1 MSLKIGIQRFLDD
14 VDPTILARGE
24 DYYRSG
30 QVENVEWDGGHVT
43 AEVSGSEEDPYLV
56 DLDLS
61 EDGEVEDWSCDCP
74 YDWGPVCKHTV
85 AVLLA
90 IRAEAGKEKHSKAKN
105 TQKVSIQEL
114 VERADKKQLASL
126 IVEHC
131 REDKRFQS
139 LVLSELEDSG
149 EQEFAAIKE
158 LVRASIRSNTHQHY
172 IDERGCD
179 AICADLDDC
188 LGKAER
194 RIERGQYS
202 QALEIIQFVLVAG
215 MKLASE
221 ADSSSGSL
229 TCTIDSAMG
238 LLGQAARGLV
248 QSGED
253 RSVWVKKLLKTAA
266 DPVFDGWD
274 DSRYDLLQRAAILAD
289 TQNESEFYAVL
300 NRLSENRWERFEDDS
315 WTEQWDKLTR
325 YHVLRAAHG
334 QKDARGYL
342 ERNLDVD
349 ELCLILVQEE
359 MERGNYANAERLCR
373 ERVEQESPEKRSMW
387 SRASQWQLLL
397 YDIYRDWGQR
407 DKQIGQARTLAA
419 LGERRFYQ
427 TAKDLLTED
436 GRWQEEYPK
445 FREELK
451 ASLPVYTYMEILK
464 GEGEIGLLMEQVRL
478 HPDMVFQYGDVLVPQ
493 YGDEV
498 FNLCS
503 GAIRKASKGISNRR
517 HYQRLCELL
526 QSLIEFGGSR
536 YAQILIHELRE
547 AYPRRPALLE
557 ELERVE
563 RGISKRTKG
572 NH

>member
-1 MSLKIGIQRFLDD
+1 MSLKTGIQRFLDD

-24 DYYRSG
+24 NYYRSG
-30 QVENVEWDGGHVT
+30 QVENIEQDGGHVT
-43 AEVSGSEEDPYLV
+43 AEVSGSEEYPYQV
-56 DLDLS
+56 ELDFS
-61 EDGEVEDWSCDCP
+61 EGGEVEDWSCDCP
-74 YDWGPVCKHTV
+74 YDRGPVCKHTV

-90 IRAEAGKEKHSKAKN
+90 IQAGEGEDRPKAKK
-105 TQKVSIQEL
+105 TQKVSIQQL
-114 VERADKKQLASL
+114 VERANKEQLAAL
-126 IVEHC
+126 IVEYC

-149 EQEFAAIKE
+149 EQELAAIKE
-158 LVRASIRSNTHQHY
+158 LVRASIRSNTHRHY
-172 IDERGCD
+172 IDEDGCD

-188 LGKAER
+188 LDKAGR
-194 RIERGQYS
+194 RIGRGQCS
-202 QALEIIQFVLVAG
+202 QALEIIQFVLVTG

-229 TCTIDSAMG
+229 TCTIESAME
-238 LLGQAARGLV
+238 LLEQAARGLA
-248 QSGED
+248 QSGGD
-253 RSVWVKKLLKTAA
+253 RNVWVKKLLKTAT

-274 DSRYDLLQRAAILAD
+274 DSRYDLLQRASVLVD
-289 TQNESEFYAVL
+289 THSEGEFFAVL
-300 NRLSENRWERFEDDS
+300 DRLSEKRWEQFEDDS
-315 WTEQWDKLTR
+315 WVEQRDKLTR

-334 QKDARGYL
+334 QKDARAYQ
-342 ERNLDVD
+342 EKNLDVD
-349 ELCLILVQEE
+349 ELRLILVREE
-359 MERGNYANAERLCR
+359 MESGNYANAERLCR
-373 ERVEQESPEKRSMW
+373 ERVEQEPQEKRSIW

-407 DKQIGQARTLAA
+407 GKQIEQARALAA

-464 GEGEIGLLMEQVRL
+464 GEGETDLLMEQVRL
-478 HPDMVFQYGDVLVPQ
+478 HPDTVFQYGDVLAPQ

-498 FNLCS
+498 FGLCS
-503 GAIRKASKGISNRR
+503 SEIREASKSISNRK

-526 QSLIEFGGSR
+526 YSLIKFGGSR
-536 YAQILIHELRE
+536 DAQVLIDELYE

-557 ELERVE
+557 ELERVK
-563 RGISKRTKG
+563 RSISRRNSG
-572 NH
+572 NL

>member
-1 MSLKIGIQRFLDD
+1 MSLKIGIQRFLDE

-30 QVENVEWDGGHVT
+30 QVENIELDGGHVT
-43 AEVSGSEEDPYLV
+43 AEVFGSEEDPYQV
-56 DLDLS
+56 ELDFS
-61 EDGEVEDWSCDCP
+61 EDGEVEHWSCDCP
-74 YDWGPVCKHTV
+74 YDRGPVCKHTV

-90 IRAEAGKEKHSKAKN
+90 LQAGAGQDRPKAKKPP
-105 TQKVSIQEL
+105 KVSIQEL
-114 VERADKKQLASL
+114 VERANKEQLTSL
-126 IVEHC
+126 ILEHC
-131 REDKRFQS
+131 REDKRFRS

-158 LVRASIRSNTHQHY
+158 LVRASVRANTHHHF
-172 IDERGCD
+172 IDEDGCD

-188 LGKAER
+188 LDKAER

-202 QALEIIQFVLVAG
+202 QALEIIQFVLATD
-215 MKLASE
+215 MKLVNE
-221 ADSSSGSL
+221 ADSSSGFLSD
-229 TCTIDSAMG
+229 TIDSTMEF
-238 LLGQAARGLV
+238 LEKAARGLV
-248 QSGED
+248 QGGGD
-253 RSVWVKKLLKTAA
+253 RNAWVKKLLKTAM
-266 DPVFDGWD
+266 DPVFEGWD

-289 TQNESEFYAVL
+289 AQNESEFFAAL
-300 NRLSENRWERFEDDS
+300 DQLSEKRWERFEDDP
-315 WTEQWDKLTR
+315 WTERMDKLTR
-325 YHVLRAAHG
+325 YHILCAAHG

-342 ERNLDVD
+342 EKNLDVD
-349 ELCLILVQEE
+349 ELRLILVREE
-359 MERGNYANAERLCR
+359 MESGNYANAERLCL
-373 ERVEQESPEKRSMW
+373 ERAEQEAQKKRSVW

-419 LGERRFYQ
+419 LGEQSFYQ
-427 TAKDLLTED
+427 TAKNLLTED

-464 GEGEIGLLMEQVRL
+464 EEGEIGLLMEQVRL
-478 HPDMVFQYGDVLVPQ
+478 HPDTVFQYGDVLASR

-503 GAIRKASKGISNRR
+503 SEIRKASKEISNRK

-526 QSLIEFGGSR
+526 RSLVKFGGSR
-536 YAQILIHELRE
+536 DAQTLIHELRV

-563 RGISKRTKG
+563 RGI
-572 NH
+572 

>member
-1 MSLKIGIQRFLDD
+1 MSLKTGIQRFLGD
-14 VDPTILARGE
+14 VDPKILAHGE

-43 AEVSGSEEDPYLV
+43 AEVSGSEENPYLV
-56 DLDLS
+56 ELDFS

-74 YDWGPVCKHTV
+74 YDRGPVCKHAV

-90 IRAEAGKEKHSKAKN
+90 IQAGAGEDRPKAKK
-105 TQKVSIQEL
+105 TPKISIQKL
-114 VERADKKQLASL
+114 VERANKEQLTSL
-126 IVEHC
+126 ILECC

-158 LVRASIRSNTHQHY
+158 LVRASIRSNTHRHY

-202 QALEIIQFVLVAG
+202 QALEIIQFVLVTG

-221 ADSSSGSL
+221 ADSSSGYL
-229 TCTIDSAMG
+229 TCTIDSTMQ
-238 LLGQAARGLV
+238 LLEKAARGLV
-248 QSGED
+248 QSGGD
-253 RSVWVKKLLKTAA
+253 RNAWVKKLLKTAM
-266 DPVFDGWD
+266 DPVFEGWD
-274 DSRYDLLQRAAILAD
+274 DSRYDLLQRSAILAD
-289 TQNESEFYAVL
+289 PQNEDEFFTFL
-300 NRLSENRWERFEDDS
+300 DRLCEKRWEQFEDDS
-315 WTEQWDKLTR
+315 WTERFDKLTR
-325 YHVLRAAHG
+325 YRILCAAHG
-334 QKDARGYL
+334 QEEARGYL
-342 ERNLDVD
+342 EKNLDVD
-349 ELCLILVQEE
+349 ELRMILVKEE
-359 MERGNYANAERLCR
+359 MECENYANAERLCR
-373 ERVEQESPEKRSMW
+373 ERVEQEAPEKRTVW
-387 SRASQWQLLL
+387 SRPSQWQFLL
-397 YDIYRDWGQR
+397 YQIYRDWGQR

-419 LGERRFYQ
+419 LGEPKFYQ

-451 ASLPVYTYMEILK
+451 VSLPVYTYMEILK
-464 GEGEIGLLMEQVRL
+464 EEGETGLLMEQVRL
-478 HPDMVFQYGDVLVPQ
+478 HPDMVFQYGAVLAPQ

-498 FNLCS
+498 FGLCS
-503 GAIRKASKGISNRR
+503 SAIRKASKGISNRK

-526 QSLIEFGGSR
+526 QSLIKFGGSR
-536 YAQILIHELRE
+536 YAQILINELYE

-563 RGISKRTKG
+563 RGMGSR
-572 NH
+572 